1 MGQIEEKQL
10 KIRKAEEMRLLKEGH
25 SRLQTEQL
33 KLHIIGKDRQKIE
46 EEKIRSIALVE
57 KAKIKVEK
65 EAKIKAEKEA
75 KKRLKNIASV
85 LDKYKKNKIKF
96 GEIIR
101 EHKFKVKELVKE
113 CSFQG
118 LTKVPVEMLNPVRI
132 ISLKVLKA
140 TNVVFRHLKN
150 KCNETEVKVYSAN
163 ELTEIV
169 QNAENSAISLYV
181 SELQK
186 TKLAEDPSTV
196 KRNLVQTGN
205 KEGRQEAHTSILNYQ
220 DKRQERMRKESKVYL
235 KQINSDAIYSDNH
248 GPKTNAVH
256 IDNKERSQQDHTSI
270 LNYQDERQE
279 QLFVDS
285 KDYSKQIN
293 SDDIYSDIR
302 APKTFMNQQFSQ
314 LDSSHTSPIQTYQE
328 RQDFIPQ
335 KDNRP
340 FRFDGTTESNSFNKT
355 TEQQRSHIYPH
366 QVTNFVTG
374 NSSQVDGSN
383 NSPQHQMT
391 NQNIRRQ
398 PHHSHQHAIS
408 QGYNPPEDNQTFI

>member
-1 MGQIEEKQL
+1 MG
-10 KIRKAEEMRLLKEGH
+10 
-25 SRLQTEQL
+25 
-33 KLHIIGKDRQKIE
+33 
-46 EEKIRSIALVE
+46 
-57 KAKIKVEK
+57 
-65 EAKIKAEKEA
+65 
-75 KKRLKNIASV
+75 
-85 LDKYKKNKIKF
+85 
-96 GEIIR
+96 
-101 EHKFKVKELVKE
+101 
-113 CSFQG
+113 
-118 LTKVPVEMLNPVRI
+118 
-132 ISLKVLKA
+132 
-140 TNVVFRHLKN
+140 
-150 KCNETEVKVYSAN
+150 EVKVYSAN

-220 DKRQERMRKESKVYL
+220 DKRQERLFVDSKDYS
-235 KQINSDAIYSDNH
+235 KQINSDTIYSDIR

-355 TEQQRSHIYPH
+355 TEQQNNHMYPN
-366 QVTNFVTG
+366 QVSNFIPG
-374 NSSQVDGSN
+374 NSRQDHGSN
-383 NSPQHQMT
+383 ISSHHQM
-391 NQNIRRQ
+391 IDKEIV
-398 PHHSHQHAIS
+398 HQQYHA
-408 QGYNPPEDNQTFI
+408 QRHNL